1 MKENAKNEAST
12 PIISPTLYFPC
23 LLESTIGPILDQTIT
38 LRALESIA
46 NMPGILEDDEPDNG
60 SKVVGIREPQQAK
73 AEKAISFQEEVWT
86 STDLLFQSRL
96 TWLLI
101 LGPIAVVGQFT
112 GTLGPATCFIFAGMA
127 LIPCAER

>member
-1 MKENAKNEAST
+1 
-12 PIISPTLYFPC
+12 
-23 LLESTIGPILDQTIT
+23 
-38 LRALESIA
+38 
-46 NMPGILEDDEPDNG
+46 MPGILEDDEPDNG